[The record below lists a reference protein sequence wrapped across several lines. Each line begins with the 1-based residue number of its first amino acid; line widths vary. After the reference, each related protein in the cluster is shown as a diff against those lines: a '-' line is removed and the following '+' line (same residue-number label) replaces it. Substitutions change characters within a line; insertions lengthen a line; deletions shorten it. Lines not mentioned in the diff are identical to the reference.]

1 MRVFP
6 HFQFHSKLNNIW
18 FQITNI
24 SKLLIIWNQNEIE
37 NFEAEPTRTKSK
49 GILIILNDI
58 EN

>member
-1 MRVFP
+1 MVYLD
-6 HFQFHSKLNNIW
+6 KLNN
-18 FQITNI
+18 
-24 SKLLIIWNQNEIE
+24 IWNQNEIE